1 MKDTLILAVVLA
13 GSGILSGCKAL
24 KAMDSA
30 NAIPSKLDQTY
41 SQIEKTNQ
49 GITETNESVRL
60 QKLILAKND
69 MLDDKNTQDLEPV
82 ALGMIAGAKKFG
94 EAATTEELME
104 YTRVLLLKIKDQ
116 HPDESLKNSEGKYPQ
131 EVVRE
136 YDHKKLVDL
145 HQILVIAGFCSQDKV
160 DRIID
165 EQIYSGGLYQRTAYS
180 FLMAR
185 VLFLGTYLQETTF
198 AEPMDTVNIMRE
210 TITRLGAI
218 DKILKSPFKDQVK
231 MNLDTFLE
239 HGPITVALFD
249 ENGKMDDSWNA
260 PELWK
265 KVLLRFDQ
273 DLKDGNIVTGSTKSA
288 GEVQGEIAQLKAQ
301 VQNYLSSWPL
311 QGLADSDQ

>member
-1 MKDTLILAVVLA
+1 MKVSIILISLL
-13 GSGILSGCKAL
+13 GISGFMSGCKAL

-69 MLDDKNTQDLEPV
+69 MLDDKNTKDLEPV

-94 EAATTEELME
+94 EAATTEELVE
-104 YTRVLLLKIKDQ
+104 YTRVLLLQIKDQ
-116 HPDESLKNSEGKYPQ
+116 RPDDSLKNGDGSFPKA
-131 EVVRE
+131 VVQA

-145 HQILVIAGFCSQDKV
+145 NQILTIAGFCPQEKV
-160 DRIID
+160 DQIIN
-165 EQIYSGGLYQRTAYS
+165 EQVYGGGLYQRTAYA

-210 TITRLGAI
+210 TITRLGSINA
-218 DKILKSPFKDQVK
+218 ILKLPFKEMVK
-231 MNLDTFLE
+231 LNIDTFIAHE
-239 HGPITVALFD
+239 PITVSLYD
-249 ENGKMDDSWNA
+249 DTGKMDDSWNA

-273 DLKDGNIVTGSTKSA
+273 DLKDGNIVTGSRSTASDVRA
-288 GEVQGEIAQLKAQ
+288 DISSMRAT
-301 VQNYLSSWPL
+301 VQNYIDSWN
-311 QGLADSDQ
+311 

>member
-1 MKDTLILAVVLA
+1 MKASLILITLLA
-13 GSGILSGCKAL
+13 SAGFMSGCKAL

-41 SQIEKTNQ
+41 AQIEKTNQ
-49 GITETNESVRL
+49 GINETNESVRL

-69 MLDDKNTQDLEPV
+69 MLDDKNTQDLETV

-94 EAATTEELME
+94 EAATTEELVE

-116 HPDESLKNSEGKYPQ
+116 RPDESLKNSEGKYPKA
-131 EVVRE
+131 VVKE

-145 HQILVIAGFCSQDKV
+145 HQILTIAGFCPQEKV

-165 EQIYSGGLYQRTAYS
+165 EQIYGGGLYQRTAYA

-218 DKILKSPFKDQVK
+218 DKILKTPYKEQVK
-231 MNLDTFLE
+231 LNIDTFLE
-239 HGPITVALFD
+239 HEPITISLYD
-249 ENGKMDDSWNA
+249 QSGKMDDSWNA

-265 KVLLRFDQ
+265 KVLIRFDQ
-273 DLKDGNIVTGSTKSA
+273 DLKDGNIVTGSSTKA
-288 GEVQGEIAQLKAQ
+288 ADVQGEIAALKAQ
-301 VQNYLSSWPL
+301 VMAYIESWNT
-311 QGLADSDQ
+311 GHGFDVD

>member
-1 MKDTLILAVVLA
+1 MKTSIILISLL
-13 GSGILSGCKAL
+13 GISGFMSGCKAL
-24 KAMDSA
+24 QAMDSA

-49 GITETNESVRL
+49 GINETNESVRL

-69 MLDDKNTQDLEPV
+69 MLDDKNTKDLEPV

-94 EAATTEELME
+94 EAATTEELVE
-104 YTRVLLLKIKDQ
+104 YTRVLLLQIKDQ
-116 HPDESLKNSEGKYPQ
+116 RPDDSQKNADGKFPKS
-131 EVVRE
+131 VVQA
-136 YDHKKLVDL
+136 YDHKKMVDL
-145 HQILVIAGFCSQDKV
+145 NQILTIAGFCPQEKI

-165 EQIYSGGLYQRTAYS
+165 EQIYGGGLYQRTAYA

-218 DKILKSPFKDQVK
+218 DSILKMPFKEMVK
-231 MNLDTFLE
+231 LNIDSFIE
-239 HGPITVALFD
+239 RDPITVSLYD
-249 ENGKMDDSWNA
+249 ETGKMDDSWNA

-265 KVLLRFDQ
+265 KVLIRFDQ
-273 DLKDGNIVTGSTKSA
+273 DLKDGNIVTGSRSTAS
-288 GEVQGEIAQLKAQ
+288 EVKAEIASLKST
-301 VQNYLSSWPL
+301 VQNYIDSWK
-311 QGLADSDQ
+311 